1 MQCRDVRELAD
12 SFLSGQLLVET
23 NHELLRHLDG
33 CLGCRSEMAARQ
45 ALRATIKSAFANA
58 ESLRMSDEFRDDVVS
73 RLRTMALPKTR
84 RQFFGIWRYVA
95 AAVVLASAAGTELF
109 LLPARASAA
118 ARDAA
123 GDHRDCAILSR
134 LGEKPI
140 SLEEA
145 ATREDVS
152 FRLLQS
158 TPSDELTTPAGLV
171 RVVRRHSC
179 EFHGRRFAHIVLQFQ
194 GQIVSLLM
202 TGDDGQKIN
211 SGSTAESPLHL
222 AWLSPID
229 GFTVVSFKTPG
240 HIIFLVSS
248 LDKPAF
254 SQVAPFLADPV
265 YRRLVAGE

>member
-1 MQCRDVRELAD
+1 MQCREVRELAD

-23 NHELLRHLDG
+23 NHEVLRHLDG
-33 CLGCRSEMAARQ
+33 CLACRSEMAARQ
-45 ALRATIKSAFANA
+45 DLRASIQRAFTNA
-58 ESLRMSDEFRDDVVS
+58 ESLRMSDEFRDGTVA
-73 RLRTMALPKTR
+73 RLRAVAFPKTR
-84 RQFFGIWRYVA
+84 RQFLGVWRYVA

-152 FRLLQS
+152 FRLLQG
-158 TPSDELTTPAGLV
+158 TPSDELATPAGLV
-171 RVVRRHSC
+171 RVLRRHSC
-179 EFHGRRFAHIVLQFQ
+179 EFHGRRFAHIILQFQ

-202 TGDDGQKIN
+202 TGDDGPKIN
-211 SGSTAESPLHL
+211 SGNAADSPLHL

-229 GFTVVSFKTPG
+229 GFTVAFFKTPG
-240 HIIFLVSS
+240 HVVFLVSG

-254 SQVAPFLADPV
+254 SRVAPFIADPV
-265 YRRLVAGE
+265 YRRLAAGE